1 MMGLKSELGFGLL
14 DKCEMMSVD
23 ITSSIKGLDDQ
34 YANPN
39 IPGHRLTISVLYLF
53 TFIHGIQLLL
63 GTPVHI
69 IVSRPDNVFLHPKE
83 DLVQL
88 ARSLREWLSP
98 ETVLLI
104 LHKLDEA
111 DQEPEWMRSLDDDSF
126 EENTTDSVGYAVGLL
141 SPGSD
146 DKQVEHERDVEVGM
160 SRGVSKLVGYNGK
173 EVVLACTVSC
183 RIISETK

>member
-1 MMGLKSELGFGLL
+1 MSLKSELGFGLL
-14 DKCEMMSVD
+14 DKCEMMSFD

-39 IPGHRLTISVLYLF
+39 IPGQRLTISVLYLF

-63 GTPVHI
+63 GSPVHI
-69 IVSRPDNVFLHPKE
+69 IVSRPDDVFLHPKE

-98 ETVLLI
+98 EAVLLI
-104 LHKLDEA
+104 LHELDKA
-111 DQEPEWMRSLDDDSF
+111 DQEPEWVRSLDDDSF
-126 EENTTDSVGYAVGLL
+126 EENTTDSVWDAVGLL

-146 DKQVEHERDVEVGM
+146 DKQVEHERNVEVGV
-160 SRGVSKLVGYNGK
+160 SRGVSKLIGYNGK
-173 EVVLACTVSC
+173 EVVLACLVSLAF
-183 RIISETK
+183 SSGTE